1 MASQS
6 FSQLVN
12 TKEVIASI
20 QNTMTAKQA
29 ADFKTA
35 IITLYNTADSLRRC
49 SPTGIIQAG
58 LNSVKYNFPLD
69 NNLGFCYVVPY
80 KWYAQFQI
88 GWRGYVQLAQRT
100 GQYLCINVTDI
111 KEGEYIGFDIA
122 SGRPKLGEPAENREA
137 LPDVGYLAYFKL
149 LNGAEYYYYQTRQQI
164 EAFKNRYSPAANCGP
179 WVSNFAE
186 MAKKT
191 VLKHLLKNFGPLTSE
206 IAGAL
211 KADSLNYQGNKCGYD
226 VPNLQT
232 EIVLPALKADEDPAK
247 ESAPEQIE
255 ASAAEAVAPV
265 SETTPEE
272 AAPVPP
278 AAKSIRESTKEA
290 ADLFSE
296 KIKGALKS

>member
-1 MASQS
+1 MAQS

-35 IITLYNTADSLRRC
+35 IITLYNTTDTLRRC

-69 NNLGFCYVVPY
+69 NSLGFCYVVPY
-80 KWYAQFQI
+80 KGFAQFQI

-111 KEGEYIGFDIA
+111 KQGEYLGFDIA
-122 SGRPKLGEPAENREA
+122 SGRPRLGEPAENREA

-164 EAFKNRYSPAANCGP
+164 EAFKNKYSPAANCGP

-206 IAGAL
+206 VASAL
-211 KADSLNYQGNKCGYD
+211 KADSLNYQGNRCGYD

-232 EIVLPALKADEDPAK
+232 EIVLPTLKAEEEPDNVSEEVK
-247 ESAPEQIE
+247 KISESPV
-255 ASAAEAVAPV
+255 SPAEAV
-265 SETTPEE
+265 EE
-272 AAPVPP
+272 AKEESEPAP
-278 AAKSIRESTKEA
+278 AKSIRESTKEA
-290 ADLFSE
+290 TDLFTE
-296 KIKGALKS
+296 KIKGALKN